1 MTVINTNAAS
11 LVTQAALSKNTTSLQ
26 KTMEQLSTGKRINSA
41 ADDAAGLAISS
52 KMTAAIQGLRQA
64 VRNAN
69 DGISLIQTAE
79 GSTQEITNMLQ
90 RMRELAVQS
99 MNDTYSPID
108 RAAMDTEYQQLMVEM
123 ARIANTTKWS
133 NFSIL
138 NGQGPDGS
146 GSEFQFKV
154 GSDNSQ
160 NDMSFSPSID
170 DSNDASVNGS
180 PLTLAGVGNLT
191 SGNVYSLSI
200 PIAGSSY
207 PMVIDVAVPQNSDP
221 TSVAD
226 DFATSVKNA
235 ISKAADALNLTDGYP
250 TDVTMSDDEINFT
263 YDTAPESGLLTI
275 SSAPNS
281 LITVQF
287 KNFDPFSPGSV
298 TSGVG
303 GTNLNTSS
311 AANATLTKIDA
322 AIDAVNT
329 ERSTMGAKINRL
341 QFSVNNSTNIVTHLS
356 ESRSRIEDVDY
367 SQATSELA
375 RRQIIQQAAT
385 AMLAQA
391 NQSPQTVLQL
401 LKQ

>member
-52 KMTAAIQGLRQA
+52 KMTAAIQGLNQS

-99 MNDTYSPID
+99 MNDTYSSVD
-108 RAAMDTEYQQLMVEM
+108 RASMDTEYQQLMLEM

-160 NDMSFSPSID
+160 NDMAFEPAATGDNVAATGKST
-170 DSNDASVNGS
+170 
-180 PLTLAGVGNLT
+180 LTVTGVGTLT
-191 SGNVYSLSI
+191 AGNVFSLSI
-200 PIAGSSY
+200 PVAGQTS
-207 PMVIDVAVPQNSDP
+207 PMMIDVAVPVD
-221 TSVAD
+221 TTT
-226 DFATSVKNA
+226 F
-235 ISKAADALNLTDGYP
+235 ADAVEDAIATAAAARNLTDGYP
-250 TDVTMSDDEINFT
+250 TNVALDTSNNFT
-263 YDTAPESGLLTI
+263 FTYGGASIPTRGTLSVT
-275 SSAPNS
+275 SAPNS
-281 LITVQF
+281 VITVSF
-287 KNFDPFSPGSV
+287 RNFDPFSPGSV
-298 TSGVG
+298 TSAIG
-303 GTNLNTSS
+303 GSDLNTSA
-311 AANATLTKIDA
+311 AANSALS
-322 AIDAVNT
+322 AIDKAIDEVNT

-367 SQATSELA
+367 AKATSELA

-401 LKQ
+401 LKQG

>member
-52 KMTAAIQGLRQA
+52 KMTAAIQGLNQA

-99 MNDTYSPID
+99 MNDTYSSVD
-108 RAAMDTEYQQLMVEM
+108 RASMDTEYQQLMSEM

-160 NDMSFSPSID
+160 NDMSFSPIAE
-170 DSNDASVNGS
+170 SNVADGIKTSLSV
-180 PLTLAGVGNLT
+180 TGVGKLT
-191 SGNVYSLSI
+191 AGNVFSLSI
-200 PIAGSSY
+200 PVTGQTS
-207 PMVIDVAVPQNSDP
+207 PLTIDVAVPVD
-221 TSVAD
+221 TTK
-226 DFATSVKNA
+226 FAAAVQTAIENA
-235 ISKAADALNLTDGYP
+235 ATALKITDGFP
-250 TDVTMSDDEINFT
+250 STVSLDTNDVLTFS
-263 YDTAPESGLLTI
+263 YSGAQPETGTLTVT
-275 SSAPNS
+275 SAPNS
-281 LITVQF
+281 IITVAF
-287 KNFDPFSPGSV
+287 RNFDPFSPGSV
-298 TSGVG
+298 TSPIG
-303 GTNLNTSS
+303 GSNLNTSA
-311 AANATLTKIDA
+311 AANSALS
-322 AIDAVNT
+322 AIDKAIDEVNT

-367 SQATSELA
+367 AKATSELA

-401 LKQ
+401 LKQG

>member
-1 MTVINTNAAS
+1 VINTNAAS

-52 KMTAAIQGLRQA
+52 KMTAAIQGLNQA

-99 MNDTYSPID
+99 MNDTYSSVD
-108 RAAMDTEYQQLMVEM
+108 RASMDTEYQQLMSEM

-160 NDMSFSPSID
+160 NDMSFSPIAE
-170 DSNDASVNGS
+170 SNVADGIKTSLSV
-180 PLTLAGVGNLT
+180 TGVGKLT
-191 SGNVYSLSI
+191 AGNVFSLSI
-200 PIAGSSY
+200 PVTGQTS
-207 PMVIDVAVPQNSDP
+207 PLTIDVAVPVD
-221 TSVAD
+221 TTK
-226 DFATSVKNA
+226 FAAAVQTAIENA
-235 ISKAADALNLTDGYP
+235 ATALKITDGFP
-250 TDVTMSDDEINFT
+250 STVSLDTNDVLTFS
-263 YDTAPESGLLTI
+263 YSGAQPETGTLTVT
-275 SSAPNS
+275 SAPNS
-281 LITVQF
+281 IITVAF
-287 KNFDPFSPGSV
+287 RNFDPFSPGSV
-298 TSGVG
+298 TSPIIGS
-303 GTNLNTSS
+303 NLNTSA
-311 AANATLTKIDA
+311 AANSALS
-322 AIDAVNT
+322 AIDKAIDEVNT

-367 SQATSELA
+367 AKATSELA

-401 LKQ
+401 LKQG

>member
-52 KMTAAIQGLRQA
+52 KMTAAIQGLNQA

-99 MNDTYSPID
+99 MNDTYSSVD
-108 RAAMDTEYQQLMVEM
+108 RASMDTEYQQLMSEM

-160 NDMSFSPSID
+160 NDMSFSPIAE
-170 DSNDASVNGS
+170 SNVADGIKTSLSV
-180 PLTLAGVGNLT
+180 TGVGKLT
-191 SGNVYSLSI
+191 AGNVFSLSI
-200 PIAGSSY
+200 PVTGQTS
-207 PMVIDVAVPQNSDP
+207 PLTIDVAVPVD
-221 TSVAD
+221 TTK
-226 DFATSVKNA
+226 FAAAVQTAIENA
-235 ISKAADALNLTDGYP
+235 ATALKITDGFP
-250 TDVTMSDDEINFT
+250 STVSLDTNDVLTFS
-263 YDTAPESGLLTI
+263 YSGAQPETGTLTVT
-275 SSAPNS
+275 SAPNS
-281 LITVQF
+281 IITVAF
-287 KNFDPFSPGSV
+287 RNFDPFSPGSV
-298 TSGVG
+298 TSPISGS
-303 GTNLNTSS
+303 NLNTSA
-311 AANATLTKIDA
+311 AANSALS
-322 AIDAVNT
+322 AIDKAIDEVNT

-367 SQATSELA
+367 AKATSELA

-401 LKQ
+401 LKQG